1 MKKTTIAGL
10 IGLLSA
16 SPTIAAPT
24 SIYADNV
31 VVTASRIPQQRDA
44 VIGDISVINRQA
56 IEAAGQSTL
65 AELLQSQPGVEIE
78 ANGGMGSLSNIRLRG
93 NNIQSVVVLID
104 GMRVSAAANGL
115 TNFSQISLEQVDHI
129 EILRGAASS
138 LYGSDAI
145 GGVIQIF
152 TKQGSQGTHIS
163 ASAGYGSFNTRKAS
177 TNISGTLNETS
188 YSIGVTSVA
197 SDGISAVKALA
208 GVDADKDAYR
218 NMSLNANLRQ
228 KIIEGHELSFQAYA
242 NEGHINLDGN
252 NFPGY
257 QKNRQQIFALNSKN
271 ILTDFWVSNFK
282 LGQSVDIAN
291 AVGDYGISNT
301 RSTQNQIYWQNE
313 LKLPLGNLLLAY
325 DRIEDKINSTTEYSV
340 KNRINNGYVAS
351 YQVNQNNHAFNIS
364 LREDNNS
371 QFGDHTTGNVNYA
384 LNFAD
389 FWRISGSYGTSFR
402 APTFNDLYWPY
413 QDFGAWGTFAG
424 NPNLQPETARNKEI
438 ILAYDQGHHRLSA
451 TVFENKIK
459 NLIAGTQG
467 LFNDSPI
474 NVGSAKILGLTLAYE
489 GWFAN
494 YHLRANADFQDP
506 KNEDGGNKVLARRAK
521 EHGAI
526 WLGQSW
532 GDIEIGSELIASG
545 KRFNDAENTIPL
557 AGYALVNVTA
567 KYKINSEWSANARI
581 NNLLDKDYALS
592 STASSWAPSNPAYNT
607 PGTNIFVSMTYSPN
621 F

>member
-208 GVDADKDAYR
+208 GLDADKDAYR

-271 ILTDFWVSNFK
+271 TLTDFWLSNFK

-521 EHGAI
+521 QHGAI

-532 GDIEIGSELIASG
+532 GDIEIGTELIASG

>member
-104 GMRVSAAANGL
+104 GMRVSSAANGL